1 MASATSSSG
10 ASPEQLTGTSD
21 QTTNKAFSCVLCAQ
35 RKVKCDKRP
44 GGCHNCIKARV
55 PCIYKA
61 PPPPRRRRKGIRDLD
76 TTTKLRIYETALRK
90 AGIDPESL
98 LQQTLSHEPSN
109 DNNQRAGKIS
119 NRILA
124 QPTEQAGPTDIG
136 VLVTDQGKSRYLENG
151 IWTSLRSEF
160 RNLKEI
166 LDDTSED
173 DSSNGDTGLTPEA
186 FSLDVSR
193 LMFGNP
199 VSSIGLRPLHPRPVE
214 AFKLWQA
221 YLDNVN
227 PLIKLFHAPTVQQI
241 ISEASGNLDAIP
253 RNVEA
258 LLFAIYCIAVESLS
272 DGECTLI
279 TGESKP
285 MARQRFRTGAQ
296 QALINASFL
305 KTSDLMVLQALTL
318 FVVSG
323 WNPKT
328 FLNFSHLTQPAFPA
342 RRRRSYHLD
351 VVWYVPTDWS
361 THRFASRWRH
371 SQAPALRSRDSSTT
385 MVADCHVGGFFTE
398 ACWHRH
404 RHECFHPHGRC

>member
-253 RNVEA
+253 RNFEA

-328 FLNFSHLTQPAFPA
+328 FLNFSI
-342 RRRRSYHLD
+342 
-351 VVWYVPTDWS
+351 
-361 THRFASRWRH
+361 
-371 SQAPALRSRDSSTT
+371 
-385 MVADCHVGGFFTE
+385 
-398 ACWHRH
+398 
-404 RHECFHPHGRC
+404 

>member
-10 ASPEQLTGTSD
+10 ASPEQSTGTSD
-21 QTTNKAFSCVLCAQ
+21 HTTNKSFSCVLCAQ
-35 RKVKCDKRP
+35 RKVKCDKQP

-61 PPPPRRRRKGIRDLD
+61 PPPPRRRRKGTRDLD
-76 TTTKLRIYETALRK
+76 VTMKLRIYETALRK

-98 LQQTLSHEPSN
+98 LQQTLLSEPSSE
-109 DNNQRAGKIS
+109 NNTGASGNVPTRL
-119 NRILA
+119 LA
-124 QPTEQAGPTDIG
+124 QPTEQTDPPEIG

-166 LDDTSED
+166 LDDTSDED
-173 DSSNGDTGLTPEA
+173 SFNCDTGVTPDA
-186 FSLDVSR
+186 FSQDVSK
-193 LMFGNP
+193 LMFGSP

-227 PLIKLFHAPTVQQI
+227 PLIKLFHAPTVQQT
-241 ISEASGNLDAIP
+241 ISEANGNLDEMP

-258 LLFAIYCIAVESLS
+258 LLLAIYCIAVESLS
-272 DGECTLI
+272 DGECTAV
-279 TGESKP
+279 TGESKI

-323 WNPKT
+323 WNHQN
-328 FLNFSHLTQPAFPA
+328 L
-342 RRRRSYHLD
+342 
-351 VVWYVPTDWS
+351 
-361 THRFASRWRH
+361 FAS
-371 SQAPALRSRDSSTT
+371 Q
-385 MVADCHVGGFFTE
+385 
-398 ACWHRH
+398 
-404 RHECFHPHGRC
+404 